1 MTEKTKKNKR
11 SFASHNKL
19 LAGCCLRLLCFFAVL
34 SPVTANSKSL
44 SSPEHEV
51 YFDDTL
57 SNTGLLL
64 NGPHRSPS
72 CSVGDFPCH
81 GTGVPECVAVVL
93 AEACHGQSLAFDGA
107 GGALRGATGL
117 WRKTWKQ
124 GWLDNTLSRGIFL
137 FGVLGKLVD
146 WVVRFLLLLGGSPRS
161 TPKGKKRRVKCLK
174 NSELHA
180 ARFAHDMRG
189 FVQRWRLFHV
199 ATAGKWIGRRRMP
212 KKHVDHSR
220 KFLIRIL
227 HLKGKKKWAR
237 KLECFVTNKS
247 REARLVRD
255 YCGMVRESKVVPM
268 SREWSEALKG
278 GAYGAHMTK
287 RKRKTRPS
295 SGTEGDGSLAG
306 ALQSF
311 LQKWEAGAPTKVRK
325 TESSRKTMIRRLL
338 RNFWWF
344 CSSAWKISNRIMLWL
359 KKLSQH

>member
-1 MTEKTKKNKR
+1 
-11 SFASHNKL
+11 
-19 LAGCCLRLLCFFAVL
+19 
-34 SPVTANSKSL
+34 
-44 SSPEHEV
+44 
-51 YFDDTL
+51 
-57 SNTGLLL
+57 
-64 NGPHRSPS
+64 
-72 CSVGDFPCH
+72 
-81 GTGVPECVAVVL
+81 
-93 AEACHGQSLAFDGA
+93 
-107 GGALRGATGL
+107 
-117 WRKTWKQ
+117 
-124 GWLDNTLSRGIFL
+124 
-137 FGVLGKLVD
+137 
-146 WVVRFLLLLGGSPRS
+146 
-161 TPKGKKRRVKCLK
+161 
-174 NSELHA
+174 
-180 ARFAHDMRG
+180 
-189 FVQRWRLFHV
+189 
-199 ATAGKWIGRRRMP
+199 MP

-325 TESSRKTMIRRLL
+325 TESKQKNNDTTLASQLL
-338 RNFWWF
+338 VVLQQCMENQQQDRSCCGSKN
-344 CSSAWKISNRIMLWL
+344 
-359 KKLSQH
+359 